1 MSYSKNRI
9 VYSLYM
15 TIVQLVTTYMIPES
29 IFDTDFRKKIPNVS
43 LYDNSL
49 NLLEKVIQDRSR
61 SRDNVKCKILSEYLN
76 L

>member
-29 IFDTDFRKKIPNVS
+29 VFDIDFRKKIPIVS

-49 NLLEKVIQDRSR
+49 NLPEKVIQDRSR